1 MIDYTNLIVRIR
13 LLYVVAIPLLRFQ
26 DGPAEVHT
34 CLISRKTHLSA
45 RTEGNSVGLP
55 WVGGQSRVVFF
66 IGRLVDY
73 DYTIQGLLV
82 FQEGNSGR
90 EAWQY

>member
-1 MIDYTNLIVRIR
+1 MIDYTNLIVGIR
-13 LLYVVAIPLLRFQ
+13 LLYAVVIPLLRFQ

-45 RTEGNSVGLP
+45 RTEGNSGGFAL
-55 WVGGQSRVVFF
+55 GGQSRVVFF
-66 IGRLVDY
+66 IRRLVDY